1 MRRLNWPA
9 WLGFLISFVAFF
21 SYPLLFVNWAITR
34 DFPWVSIVLFAVA
47 AFLLFLGIR
56 RAFQPG
62 RRLLSKIVVSILT
75 LFSALTLAMFIFVAF
90 IAARWLPASSGA
102 PQVNQKAPPFVL
114 TDTTNKSVSLDE
126 LMSQPIEGK
135 PPKGV
140 LLIFYRG
147 YW

>member
-9 WLGFLISFVAFF
+9 WLGLLISFFAFF
-21 SYPLLFVNWAITR
+21 SYPLLFVNWPITR
-34 DFPWVSIVLFAVA
+34 DVPWANIGLFAVA
-47 AFLLFLGIR
+47 AVLLFIGIR
-56 RAFQPG
+56 RAFAPG
-62 RRLLSKIVVSILT
+62 RRVLSKIVVSILT
-75 LFSALTLAMFIFVAF
+75 LFSVLTLAMFIFVVF
-90 IAARWLPASSGA
+90 IAARQLPASLGA

-114 TDTTNKSVSLDE
+114 TDTSNKSVSLTE
-126 LMSQPIEGK
+126 LLSEPIDGK